1 MENNLKSV
9 KSDMFLIVV
18 AINFDYEKTNF
29 YYFLFIKQHY
39 NFVLVNFR
47 LIENIYFNW
56 SNVFK
61 LLKSDP

>member
-47 LIENIYFNW
+47 LIENIYFN
-56 SNVFK
+56 
-61 LLKSDP
+61 